1 MKLFES
7 DEQRQQGVIICAG
20 IALHACVLN
29 PNSVGINAEN
39 MVKKAFEIANEFLRQ
54 AEAL

>member
-1 MKLFES
+1 MKLFET
-7 DEQRQQGVIICAG
+7 DAERQQGVILCAG
-20 IALHACVLN
+20 IALHACVSN